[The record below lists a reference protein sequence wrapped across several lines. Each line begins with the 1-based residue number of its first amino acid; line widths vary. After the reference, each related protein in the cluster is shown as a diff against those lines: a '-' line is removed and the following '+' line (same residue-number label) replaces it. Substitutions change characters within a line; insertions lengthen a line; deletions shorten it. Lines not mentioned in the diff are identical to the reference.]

1 MYRFRLNQE
10 IEPIKD
16 IRNLFRFKKE
26 NKAIKYKTTKN
37 IRNLFQKEKEDYY
50 KPKRVD
56 NFWSWTYIEYE
67 CDIDRN
73 EKLSTE
79 KYLNKIKPYL
89 KDIKN
94 DLKLS
99 NTWKIQLTIAV
110 NFVSSKD
117 TEEEHP
123 MHWKRDN
130 IEIMIKDYFFLDI
143 KFG

>member
-16 IRNLFRFKKE
+16 IRNLFIFKKE

-79 KYLNKIKPYL
+79 EYLNKIKPYL

-94 DLKLS
+94 DL
-99 NTWKIQLTIAV
+99 
-110 NFVSSKD
+110 
-117 TEEEHP
+117 
-123 MHWKRDN
+123 
-130 IEIMIKDYFFLDI
+130 
-143 KFG
+143 